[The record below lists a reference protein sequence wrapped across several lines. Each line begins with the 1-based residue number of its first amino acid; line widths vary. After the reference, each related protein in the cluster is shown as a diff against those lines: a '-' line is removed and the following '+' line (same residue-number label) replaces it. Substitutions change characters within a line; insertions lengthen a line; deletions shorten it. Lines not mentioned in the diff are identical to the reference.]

1 MSQLNRSA
9 SQQVNSNT
17 IYRIPPPP
25 PSTPPIASPDSLNH
39 VAPQPPLRT
48 NIKTTLHKNI
58 APQQQHLLLNDET
71 VNKQQAIRAPVQAN
85 QYENATNA
93 AARLVYKS
101 VMMGSVQSLN
111 NNNNN
116 NQNAPVGSSMNA
128 NNQNLN
134 ENMQAMNQHVRNLS
148 VCR

>member
-1 MSQLNRSA
+1 
-9 SQQVNSNT
+9 
-17 IYRIPPPP
+17 
-25 PSTPPIASPDSLNH
+25 
-39 VAPQPPLRT
+39 
-48 NIKTTLHKNI
+48 
-58 APQQQHLLLNDET
+58 LLLNDET